1 MEKIV
6 ASRTERVLERFIAPE
21 VISKTGRCSILFI
34 YVMAII
40 LSVYGVTKIKSLF
53 SMELF
58 VTPEFVQYD
67 FIQTK
72 NEYMSHGWTPVTYV
86 EVKENDFYS
95 AGPQLQQLIFD
106 DSLQRC
112 ETCSS

>member
-21 VISKTGRCSILFI
+21 VISKTGKCSIIFI
-34 YVMAII
+34 YIMAII
-40 LSVYGVTKIKSLF
+40 LSIYGITKVKSLF
-53 SMELF
+53 SMELY

-72 NEYMSHGWTPVTYV
+72 NKYMSHGWRPVTYV
-86 EVKENDFYS
+86 QVSDNNFYS
-95 AGPQLQQLIFD
+95 P
-106 DSLQRC
+106 
-112 ETCSS
+112 EP